1 MANNKKGS
9 FEMKGFR
16 ALGFTLAFRGNDI
29 EKGIEMYERFE
40 LDGRG
45 VWKYGLEE
53 DWRDLWRGHTK
64 IAGRKLLKIHT
75 EALREMFGVSHYQ
88 QLWRAGGVVERRARA
103 ASSTDRAVAVQHFRD
118 SLSVR
123 QGQAKGHGAPDAG
136 HQMMGEEM
144 AGCIERIEAMVREDR
159 RTQTAN
165 SQQVKFA
172 LLSAAVRL
180 RGLPSEHRFCALI
193 PPSFPRE

>member
-9 FEMKGFR
+9 FEIKGFR

-29 EKGIEMYERFE
+29 EKGVEMYERFE

-64 IAGRKLLKIHT
+64 IAGRKLLKIHA
-75 EALREMFGVSHYQ
+75 EALREVFGVSHYQ
-88 QLWRAGGVVERRARA
+88 QLWRADGVVERRARA

-123 QGQAKGHGAPDAG
+123 KGQAKGHGAPDAG

-144 AGCIERIEAMVREDR
+144 AGCIERIEAMVRGDR
-159 RTQTAN
+159 RAQAAHGH
-165 SQQVKFA
+165 QVTLP
-172 LLSAAVRL
+172 LLSAALHVV
-180 RGLPSEHRFCALI
+180 HRQHLFTRYG
-193 PPSFPRE
+193 PTPGPRDA